1 MNDELGRR
9 VRYLAKP
16 RSEVKNK
23 PVFKEIDGVQYL
35 KNRARIAPFGYK
47 KSEVH
52 LGWLEPIP
60 LEIEALK
67 RARDFIKGRC
77 KYEDV
82 TTWLLKVTGR
92 SISMMGLHKAVRR
105 GY

>member
-1 MNDELGRR
+1 MNEELGRR

-23 PVFKEIDGVQYL
+23 PVFKDIDGVQYL
-35 KNRARIAPFGYK
+35 KNRARVVPYGYK
-47 KSEVH
+47 RNEDYP
-52 LGWLEPIP
+52 GWLEPIP

-67 RARDFIKGRC
+67 RARDYIKGRC

-82 TTWLLKVTGR
+82 ADWLFKATGR
-92 SISMMGLHKAVRR
+92 KISIMGLHKAVRR